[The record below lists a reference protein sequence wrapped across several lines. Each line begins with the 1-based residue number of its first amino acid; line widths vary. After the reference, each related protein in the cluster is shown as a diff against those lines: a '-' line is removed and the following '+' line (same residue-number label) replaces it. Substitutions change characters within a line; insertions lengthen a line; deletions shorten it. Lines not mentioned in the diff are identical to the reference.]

1 MFTTTSAA
9 AILALTLVQSPDTT
23 FDVSRGMRL
32 ELRNQQGE
40 VVVSTWD
47 RDAVRISSP
56 RGEGRIFSVDR
67 SGSVLRVHPENGRWS
82 DRGNGRRYEWDD
94 DDDDIDIRIT
104 VPPYLGISI
113 RGTETDVTVDGVQA
127 DISVETV
134 EGSISV
140 TGGNGL
146 IRLHSVEEA
155 ITLRNA
161 TGSVEVTSA
170 DGDIYL
176 SNVTGEVSVE
186 AIDGDMELLDIDSRN
201 VTATS
206 VDGNITYRGAVYDD
220 GRYRLSTHDGDV
232 VLHVPESTNATVNVA
247 SYDGDFETSFP
258 IVLKESYRRR
268 FSFTLGTGRAEIT
281 LEAFDG
287 DIYLRRE

>member
-1 MFTTTSAA
+1 MFTITSAA
-9 AILALTLVQSPDTT
+9 AILALTLAQSPDTT
-23 FDVSRGMRL
+23 FSVSRGMRL

-40 VVVSTWD
+40 VVVSTWN

-56 RGEGRIFSVDR
+56 RGEGRIFAIDR
-67 SGSVLRVHPENGRWS
+67 SGSVLRVRPESGRWS
-82 DRGNGRRYEWDD
+82 DRGDGRRYRWDD
-94 DDDDIDIRIT
+94 SDDDIDIRIT
-104 VPPYLGISI
+104 APAYLSISI
-113 RGTETDVTVDGVQA
+113 RGTETDVSVDGIQA

-134 EGSISV
+134 DGSISV
-140 TGGNGL
+140 TGGNGF
-146 IRLHSVEEA
+146 IRLHSVEET

-161 TGSVEVTSA
+161 VGRIEVSSA

-176 SNVTGEVSVE
+176 RNVTGEISAE
-186 AIDGDMELLDIDSRN
+186 AIDGDMELLDIDSHD
-201 VTATS
+201 VTATN
-206 VDGNITYRGAVYDD
+206 VDGDITYRGTVYDD

-268 FSFTLGTGRAEIT
+268 FSFTLGTGHAEIT